1 MLAKLAH
8 QERPHALT
16 IPPDGEAGD
25 KQGNDGVLFQRRRA
39 SQGWHGKA
47 EDQICNNAELNAR
60 RRSGGDRS

>member
-1 MLAKLAH
+1 
-8 QERPHALT
+8 
-16 IPPDGEAGD
+16 
-25 KQGNDGVLFQRRRA
+25 VLFQRRRA